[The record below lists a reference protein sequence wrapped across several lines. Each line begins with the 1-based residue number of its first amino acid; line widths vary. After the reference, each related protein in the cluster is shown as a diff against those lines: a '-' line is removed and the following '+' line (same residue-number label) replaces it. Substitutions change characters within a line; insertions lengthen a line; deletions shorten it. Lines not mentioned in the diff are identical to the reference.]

1 MVQRNQLPSH
11 FLSHI
16 SAPWMLRP
24 LPALPPL
31 PPLHCCSVTTACP
44 TLYDH
49 MDCSIPDFPVLHYLP
64 EFAQIHAHWVG
75 DAIQPSHLLLPSSL
89 ALNLSVSIRV
99 FSSESALYIRSPKYW
114 SFSFSISPSNE
125 YLGLSGLIS
134 LQSKGLSRVSSSTTV
149 EKHQFFSAQPSL
161 WSNFQIHTWLL
172 ENHSFDYRDLCQ
184 HCVHFMWTLSIPLLS
199 L

>member
-1 MVQRNQLPSH
+1 MKLLFNRCHVWLFATPWTATRQASLSFPISWSLLQFMFIESVVPSNRLFLCHPLPFLPS
-11 FLSHI
+11 I
-16 SAPWMLRP
+16 
-24 LPALPPL
+24 
-31 PPLHCCSVTTACP
+31 
-44 TLYDH
+44 
-49 MDCSIPDFPVLHYLP
+49 FP
-64 EFAQIHAHWVG
+64 
-75 DAIQPSHLLLPSSL
+75 
-89 ALNLSVSIRV
+89 SIRV
-99 FSSESALYIRSPKYW
+99 FSNELALRWPKYW